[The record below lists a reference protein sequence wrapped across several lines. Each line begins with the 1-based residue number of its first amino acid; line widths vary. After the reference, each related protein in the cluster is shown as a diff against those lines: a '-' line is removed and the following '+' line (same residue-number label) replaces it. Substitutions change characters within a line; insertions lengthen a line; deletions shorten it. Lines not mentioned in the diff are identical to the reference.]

1 MAQDHGFSNANR
13 AKSAMVVVVQ
23 VGAAN
28 AACFHFYAYLTGR
41 EGINLAFFNPQ
52 IFGFM
57 DDNCS
62 HASLFSY
69 FVVAAS

>member
-1 MAQDHGFSNANR
+1 MTKDHGFPNANR

-23 VGAAN
+23 IRAAN
-28 AACFHFYAYLTGR
+28 AARFHFDAHLTGG
-41 EGINLAFFNPQ
+41 EGAYLAFFNPQ

-57 DDNCS
+57 DNNCS